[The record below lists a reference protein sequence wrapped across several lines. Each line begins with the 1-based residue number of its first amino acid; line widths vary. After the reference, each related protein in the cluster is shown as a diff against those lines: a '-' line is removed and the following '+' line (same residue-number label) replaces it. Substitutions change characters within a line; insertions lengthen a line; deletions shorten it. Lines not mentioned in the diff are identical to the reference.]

1 MAFPWVAVA
10 MGALSI
16 GASLFQSSS
25 QNAAAS
31 ASKSA
36 AKKTARDQF
45 IRAQLEFDIANQQ
58 NWTTNYAWDVARTEA
73 QRFQDEQRKSDY
85 EFSQMSIVD
94 QAMDNLTL
102 NVSGLLDK
110 YKLEEQTEGAI
121 RSRDM
126 P

>member
-58 NWTTNYAWDVARTEA
+58 ELDQLRLGRSTDRSSEIPRRATE
-73 QRFQDEQRKSDY
+73 
-85 EFSQMSIVD
+85 V
-94 QAMDNLTL
+94 
-102 NVSGLLDK
+102 
-110 YKLEEQTEGAI
+110 
-121 RSRDM
+121 
-126 P
+126 